1 MEKFIKKNKSLLL
14 YGVIVLLVLTFIG
27 RSFADSFNELFDDY
41 NLITLD
47 VEVMSIKEEY
57 DTYVMVFKEYPDVEY
72 TIITDNYHIAKNNGF
87 DDKVKV
93 GEKITVRTFPQY
105 TDSFKLIPVVSVVYN
120 DEVLLNE
127 EEGYANFLKMFTKE

>member
-1 MEKFIKKNKSLLL
+1 MKFFKKNKGLLI
-14 YGVIVLLVLTFIG
+14 YGVVVLLILISVG
-27 RSFADSFNELFDDY
+27 RSFVDSFNELFDDY

-47 VEVMSIKEEY
+47 VEVMTIEEEMNA
-57 DTYVMVFKEYPDVEY
+57 YVLVFKEYPDVEY